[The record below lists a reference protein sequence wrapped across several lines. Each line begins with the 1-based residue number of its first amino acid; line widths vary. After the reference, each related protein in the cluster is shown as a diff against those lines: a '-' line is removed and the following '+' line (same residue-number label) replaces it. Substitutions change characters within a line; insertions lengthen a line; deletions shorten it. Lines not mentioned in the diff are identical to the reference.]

1 MASLF
6 LSLVCMDLMVLVS
19 GCVYCAV
26 WWFWFSRTVLMRSA
40 VGFLCTS
47 LSVRRWEGVVISL
60 FQLLVPG
67 SLSSSFSLGAG
78 CILGLLSRDL

>member
-1 MASLF
+1 
-6 LSLVCMDLMVLVS
+6 MDLMVLVS
-19 GCVYCAV
+19 GCVFCAV
-26 WWFWFSRTVLMRSA
+26 WGLWFSRRVLMRSA
-40 VGFLCTS
+40 VSFLFTS
-47 LSVRRWEGVVISL
+47 LSEGRGGGVISL